1 MSARR
6 CDASEIR
13 QRSSGR
19 TGKFAD
25 IPPLGIRGGGSKEN
39 AVHAQDYVAAI
50 VFGLIIGVIARILLP
65 GRQNIG
71 IIFTVLVGMGAAIAG
86 TWLAGRYDWHS
97 TNVFVIA
104 GRHFDWLVVAVQV
117 VIAIIGVG
125 LVSMLVRAFTTDRRV
140 ERR

>member
-1 MSARR
+1 MAADRR
-6 CDASEIR
+6 
-13 QRSSGR
+13 R
-19 TGKFAD
+19 T
-25 IPPLGIRGGGSKEN
+25 

-50 VFGLIIGVIARILLP
+50 VFGLILLP

>member
-1 MSARR
+1 MTA
-6 CDASEIR
+6 DET
-13 QRSSGR
+13 GR
-19 TGKFAD
+19 T
-25 IPPLGIRGGGSKEN
+25 

-86 TWLAGRYDWHS
+86 TWLAGRYGWHS
-97 TNVFVIA
+97 SHRFEVA
-104 GRHFDWLVVAVQV
+104 GRHFDWLVVGVQV
-117 VIAIIGVG
+117 AIGIIGVG

-140 ERR
+140 ERRR